1 MSRLD
6 RHVSTVRT
14 RMTLGV
20 WLRAMA
26 WAGIAY
32 AIVVWAAILIDKL
45 VRVHLPRESIWFWA
59 GLGATIV
66 GSLIY
71 ALIRRPT
78 AHEAAVAIDER
89 LALKE
94 KFSTALY
101 IRPSQDAFAMAAV
114 KDAERT
120 ADNVSLHKRFPVQIP
135 RAAGGTA
142 VAAVLVF
149 LTALLIPPLDLFGIQ
164 ANRVKQTQAA
174 EVEQK
179 QAREAIRKAIVK
191 LEAAP
196 KAVADKQEIRLALNE
211 LKRMEEKPTV
221 DPTHAKTT
229 AQKAEDDYQKALKE
243 KIKQNQDFAINQ
255 EEMKEFKNLAPPSDD
270 PGPMA
275 DAHRALAQGKF
286 DQAVEDLSKAVDN
299 FDKMDKKDQQK
310 QADQMKNLSQAL
322 QKMANDPKVQQQI
335 QKQLQQMGASQQQAQ
350 QMAQQ
355 MQRAANGD
363 KQAQQQLQQAAK
375 QLAQQANQKSGQSA
389 QQQRQA
395 AQQMQQAMQQMQQQ
409 ANSQA
414 AAQQLAQSAQA
425 LSQAMQQAAQGGQ
438 QGQPK
443 QGQNG
448 QIANKQ
454 GTNQPGQQAGQQQG
468 KQQMANAAKQM
479 QQQLQQM
486 QAVANDAQQVA
497 AGNGQNGQGN
507 DGAGGQNG
515 GKQANPNGGQGVGPW
530 GKGNNNGPPGAANG
544 GGPGMAAG
552 NNRPAPE
559 VAPFQVKN
567 ETDLSDKNDKG
578 KVLAST
584 FVKAGSIKGDAK
596 MELHKVLPSADK
608 EATDEVDEQ
617 RIPRQDQEVVKGY
630 FGNLQKDTEK

>member
-45 VRVHLPRESIWFWA
+45 VQVHLPKESIWFWA
-59 GLGATIV
+59 GLGATIL
-66 GSLIY
+66 GSLVY

-78 AHEAAVAIDER
+78 AQEAAVAIDER

-101 IRPSQDAFAMAAV
+101 VRPSQDPFAMAAV

-120 ADNVSLHKRFPVQIP
+120 ADNVSLHKRFPVEVP

-142 VAAVLVF
+142 VAAVIVF
-149 LTALLIPPLDLFGIQ
+149 LTALLVPPLDLFGIQ
-164 ANRVKQTQAA
+164 ANRLKQTQAA
-174 EVEQK
+174 EQDQK

-196 KAVADKQEIRLALNE
+196 KAVADKEEIRLALND
-211 LKRMEEKPTV
+211 LRAMQEKPTI

-229 AQKAEDDYQKALKE
+229 AQKAEEDYQKAIKD

-255 EEMKEFKNLAPPSDD
+255 EEMKEFKNLAPPADE

-275 DAHRALAQGKF
+275 DAHRALGQGKF
-286 DQAVEDLSKAVDN
+286 DQAVDDLSKAVDN
-299 FDKMDKKDQQK
+299 FDKMEKKDQQK
-310 QADQMKNLSQAL
+310 QADQMKNLSNAL

-363 KQAQQQLQQAAK
+363 KQAQQQVQQAAK
-375 QLAQQANQKSGQSA
+375 QLAQQMNQKGGQSS
-389 QQQRQA
+389 QQRQM
-395 AQQMQQAMQQMQQQ
+395 AQQMQKQVQQMQQQ

-414 AAQQLAQSAQA
+414 AAQQLAQSAQGLA
-425 LSQAMQQAAQGGQ
+425 QAMQQAAQGGQ

-454 GTNQPGQQAGQQQG
+454 GTNQPGQQQGNQQG

-507 DGAGGQNG
+507 DGAPGQQNG
-515 GKQANPNGGQGVGPW
+515 GKQPNPNGPNGVGQW
-530 GKGNNNGPPGAANG
+530 GKGNNNGPPGNANG

-567 ETDLSDKNDKG
+567 ESDLSEKNDKG

-596 MELHKVLPSADK
+596 MELHKVLPSVDK

>member
-14 RMTLGV
+14 RLTLGV

-26 WAGIAY
+26 WALIGY

-45 VRVHLPRESIWFWA
+45 VQVRLPREMVWFWA
-59 GLGATIV
+59 GLGATIM
-66 GSLIY
+66 GSLVY
-71 ALIRRPT
+71 ALIRRPS

-101 IRPSQDAFAMAAV
+101 VRPSQDPFAMAAV

-120 ADNVSLHKRFPVQIP
+120 ADNVSLHKRFPLEIP
-135 RAAGGTA
+135 KAAGGTA
-142 VAAVLVF
+142 VAAVAVF
-149 LTALLIPPLDLFGIQ
+149 LTALLVPSLDLFGVQ
-164 ANRVKQTQAA
+164 ANRLKQTQAV
-174 EVEQK
+174 EQEQK

-196 KAVADKQEIRLALNE
+196 KAVAEKQEIRLALNE
-211 LKRMEEKPTV
+211 LKAMQEKPTI

-229 AQKAEDDYQKALKE
+229 AQKAEEDYQKAIKE

-255 EEMKEFKNLAPPSDD
+255 EQMREFKNLAPPAEDQ
-270 PGPMA
+270 GPMA

-286 DQAVEDLSKAVDN
+286 DQAVEDVSKAVN
-299 FDKMDKKDQQK
+299 NLEKMDKKDQQK
-310 QADQMKNLSQAL
+310 QADQMKNLANAL

-350 QMAQQ
+350 QISQQ
-355 MQRAANGD
+355 MQQAANGD

-375 QLAQQANQKSGQSA
+375 QLAQQANQKGGQSP
-389 QQQRQA
+389 QQQRQM
-395 AQQMQQAMQQMQQQ
+395 AQRMQQAMQQMQQQ
-409 ANSQA
+409 ANAQA
-414 AAQQLAQSAQA
+414 AAQQLAQSAQG

-443 QGQNG
+443 QGENG

-454 GTNQPGQQAGQQQG
+454 GTNQPGQQPGSQQG

-507 DGAGGQNG
+507 DGAGGQQP
-515 GKQANPNGGQGVGPW
+515 GKQGKPDGGQGVGQW
-530 GKGNNNGPPGAANG
+530 GKGNNGQPGPAQG

-567 ETDLSDKNDKG
+567 ETDLSEKNDKG

-617 RIPRQDQEVVKGY
+617 RIPRQDQGVVKGY